1 MAAVPC
7 LRRRPSSRLYP
18 TECIKMFHLIV
29 ILPSLSVS
37 LLIKPPPPKYSFQPA
52 FNPFPANLH
61 QFFIPILQQ
70 CNRILLQ

>member
-37 LLIKPPPPKYSFQPA
+37 LFDKTTSAEIFISARFQPFSGKFTPVFHSDIA
-52 FNPFPANLH
+52 AM
-61 QFFIPILQQ
+61 
-70 CNRILLQ
+70 